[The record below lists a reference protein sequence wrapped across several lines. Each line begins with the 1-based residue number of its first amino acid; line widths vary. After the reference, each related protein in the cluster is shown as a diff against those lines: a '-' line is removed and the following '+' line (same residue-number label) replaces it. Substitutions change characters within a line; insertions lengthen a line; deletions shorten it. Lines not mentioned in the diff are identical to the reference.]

1 MTNGYVNIV
10 LLHFFFTDYAPSFFK
25 CDLQDPWIICHFLII
40 LLFFLVFISSIQWD
54 LRTYESLHVQ
64 PFVPISSLPLP
75 NSFHYDIQDLCFFFK
90 LVKPLS
96 FETYRANGYV
106 LFYRLCSTFSN
117 VTYWTYGY
125 IGTLLF
131 LLLLVFVYL
140 FSLGHKD
147 TWKSICTSSCSKSH
161 QFLWPTLFTVTYR
174 TYVSLPFV
182 VKTSFLWDLQ
192 GLVYDAN
199 RVLLHFFTDFAPSL
213 LNMTY
218 RTYGYF
224 ATFLLL
230 LFLGFFIYI
239 ISISFFG

>member
-1 MTNGYVNIV
+1 MGPKD
-10 LLHFFFTDYAPSFFK
+10 LWKFTCTAFCS
-25 CDLQDPWIICHFLII
+25 H
-40 LLFFLVFISSIQWD
+40 LFTSSAQ
-54 LRTYESLHVQ
+54 LFSLWHTE
-64 PFVPISSLPLP
+64 PM
-75 NSFHYDIQDLCFFFK
+75 FFFK

-140 FSLGHKD
+140 FSLGPKD

-182 VKTSFLWDLQ
+182 VKTSFFWDLQ

-199 RVLLHFFTDFAPSL
+199 RVLLHFLQITL
-213 LNMTY
+213 H
-218 RTYGYF
+218 
-224 ATFLLL
+224 
-230 LFLGFFIYI
+230 LFWIWPTGPMDILPLSYYC
-239 ISISFFG
+239 SFWVFSSSSFQ